1 MTKPSSISV
10 YCGSTTDVA
19 QCYRDAA
26 TQLGRTFGEHGI
38 DTVYGGGRNGLM
50 GLVADA
56 ALAAGGRVIG
66 IIPQSIA
73 ALEVGHTALTELVTV
88 DSMHLRKHAMAE
100 RADAFVVLPGGLGT
114 LDEALEMLAWKQLG
128 LHDKPIVILNTAGYW
143 DPLLAMF
150 ARAVNENFIYERQRA
165 LYRAV
170 PDVAG
175 VLPAIVADLR

>member
-1 MTKPSSISV
+1 MTNPSSVCV
-10 YCGSTTDVA
+10 YCASATDVA
-19 QCYRDAA
+19 QPYREAA
-26 TQLGRTFGEHGI
+26 VALGRTLGGQGI

-56 ALAAGGRVIG
+56 ALAAGGRVVG

-73 ALEVGHTALTELVTV
+73 ALEVGHTELSELVTV
-88 DSMHLRKHAMAE
+88 ETMHQRKLMMAE

-114 LDEALEMLAWKQLG
+114 LDEAMEMLAWKQLG
-128 LHDKPIVILNTAGYW
+128 LHDKPMVILNIGGYW
-143 DPLLAMF
+143 DPLLAMLT
-150 ARAVNENFIYERQRA
+150 RAAAENFIYERGRA

-175 VLPAIVADLR
+175 VLPAILADL

>member
-1 MTKPSSISV
+1 MTNPTSVCV
-10 YCGSTTDVA
+10 YCASAINVA
-19 QCYRDAA
+19 QPYRDAA
-26 TQLGRTFGEHGI
+26 VALGRTFGSQGI

-73 ALEVGHTALTELVTV
+73 VLEVGHTELSELVTV
-88 DSMHLRKHAMAE
+88 ETMHQRKLMMAA

-128 LHDKPIVILNTAGYW
+128 LHNKPIVILNIAGYW

-150 ARAVNENFIYERQRA
+150 ARAVDENFIYERRKA
-165 LYRAV
+165 LYQAV
-170 PDVAG
+170 SDVAG
-175 VLPAIVADLR
+175 VLPAIAADL

>member
-1 MTKPSSISV
+1 MTIPSSICV
-10 YCGSTTDVA
+10 YCGSASDVA
-19 QCYRDAA
+19 QSYRDAA
-26 TQLGRTFGEHGI
+26 AELGRTFGSRGI

-56 ALAAGGRVIG
+56 ALAAGGRVVG

-73 ALEVGHTALTELVTV
+73 ALEVGHDALSELVTV
-88 DSMHLRKHAMAE
+88 ETMHQRKLMMAE
-100 RADAFVVLPGGLGT
+100 RADAFVVLAGGLGT

-128 LHDKPIVILNTAGYW
+128 LHDKPIVILNIGGYW

-150 ARAVNENFIYERQRA
+150 ARALDENFIYERQRE

-175 VLPAIVADLR
+175 VLPAIAADL